1 MQTFQVLYIFP
12 FLPHGNICKNTCIL
26 QFSNSLFKSKLLQCK
41 PRLRTCLSNHLTA
54 QKLPL
59 LEFQKFIDCNWSKKH
74 VAISNVSKMATAL
87 KTDFKKHNGE
97 LKVTINSYLFSMLRP
112 KLYRLGT
119 IICHLLNI
127 C

>member
-59 LEFQKFIDCNWSKKH
+59 FEFQKFIDCNWSKKH
-74 VAISNVSKMATAL
+74 VAISNVSKMAIAL
-87 KTDFKKHNGE
+87 KTDFKKHHGE
-97 LKVTINSYLFSMLRP
+97 LKVTINRYLYQCCDQNYIAWALLS
-112 KLYRLGT
+112 
-119 IICHLLNI
+119 CHLLNI